1 MNLPIIAYGH
11 NILRKQCR
19 VVSQDDQN
27 LNGFISDLWESLDR
41 NGGVG
46 LAAPQ
51 VNKELKTFIVNSK
64 LMYDD
69 LSADQKT
76 YFFPE
81 DEGIT
86 ETFLNAEIVSKS
98 EKVWSEYESCLS
110 IPGIEEPV
118 NRSWSIVV
126 KYQDQNF
133 NHYRK
138 KFSGFT
144 AKVIQHEYDHTRGVL
159 FIDYLPALK
168 KRLIKSKLRRIMGGK
183 VETKYPIKFVGKNK
197 TLHRS

>member
-19 VVSQDDQN
+19 EISQDDQT
-27 LNGFISDLWESLDR
+27 LNEFISDLWESLDR

-51 VNKELKTFIVNSK
+51 VNKDLKTFIVNSK

-76 YFFPE
+76 SFFRE

-98 EKVWSEYESCLS
+98 EKVWSEDESCLS

-118 NRSWSIVV
+118 NRSWGIVI
-126 KYQDQNF
+126 KYQDHNF
-133 NHYRK
+133 NHHRK
-138 KFSGFT
+138 TFSGFT

-159 FIDYLPALK
+159 FIDYLPSLK
-168 KRLIKSKLRRIMGGK
+168 KRLIRSKLKRILDGK
-183 VETKYPIKFVGKNK
+183 VKTKYPIKFVRKNK